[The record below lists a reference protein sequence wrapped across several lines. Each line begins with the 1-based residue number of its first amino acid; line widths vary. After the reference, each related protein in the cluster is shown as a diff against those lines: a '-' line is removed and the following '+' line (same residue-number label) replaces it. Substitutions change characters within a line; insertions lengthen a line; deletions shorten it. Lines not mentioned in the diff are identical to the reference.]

1 MRLTSI
7 ESSFHP
13 CNIYRDCPRG
23 VGLPRGGQNVQKLTR
38 VPLAIAILL
47 VLYSTST
54 HMKSFLAGLLVFTEG
69 CTNLVHQ
76 SDNTVGGKSG
86 VQLWYKQYCMLH
98 TAIYHWC
105 TAAGGR

>member
-23 VGLPRGGQNVQKLTR
+23 VLRGAQNAQKLTH

-47 VLYSTST
+47 V
-54 HMKSFLAGLLVFTEG
+54 M
-69 CTNLVHQ
+69 
-76 SDNTVGGKSG
+76 
-86 VQLWYKQYCMLH
+86 WYF
-98 TAIYHWC
+98 
-105 TAAGGR
+105 

>member
-23 VGLPRGGQNVQKLTR
+23 VHRGGQNEQKLTH

-47 VLYSTST
+47 VDNSLVCIMLLGGVNICVNNPSKNLWTSVNFEILRT
-54 HMKSFLAGLLVFTEG
+54 QSLVLKTDLFT
-69 CTNLVHQ
+69 
-76 SDNTVGGKSG
+76 
-86 VQLWYKQYCMLH
+86 
-98 TAIYHWC
+98 
-105 TAAGGR
+105 R